1 MKCPHCGH
9 PSGLHAGA
17 AAKTLK
23 PGTCR
28 CHPPDSPCPCP
39 GWRYWLKADEWQQE
53 LQMEQDRVDRHFG
66 KDLSTLWEDAD

>member
-9 PSGLHAGA
+9 PDRIHAGA
-17 AAKTLK
+17 GAKTVE

-28 CHPPDSPCPCP
+28 CHPPDTPCPCP

-53 LQMEQDRVDRHFG
+53 LKFEQDRVDKHFG
-66 KDLSTLWEDAD
+66 KDMSTLWEYDD